1 MPGYERAELKR
12 RSKAQL
18 QNASPNIYIVSLVFI
33 LLNAL
38 PAYIQQYGLMKR
50 LLLSGG
56 NIDSMYQIIQEWVY
70 TGQSTG
76 LQLAMLAMN
85 VFLSVVTFG
94 YLCYC
99 LRVSRGAETG
109 GAATLFSGFSQFWRV
124 FSMYLL
130 VGVFTFLWSL
140 LLIIPGIV
148 KACAYSQAPFIML
161 EHPEMSALECISES
175 KKMMEGR
182 KYDWFVLQLSF
193 IGWEILS
200 ALTFG
205 ILNIWIT
212 PYRET
217 ANAGFY
223 NGLVGWQPNED
234 GMSESDAETDRPN
247 VDDYWKS

>member
-18 QNASPNIYIVSLVFI
+18 QSATPNIYIVSLVF
-33 LLNAL
+33 LLLTTL
-38 PAYIQQYGLMKR
+38 PAYIQQYSLMKQ
-50 LLLSGG
+50 LLLAGG

-76 LQLAMLAMN
+76 LKLAMLAMN
-85 VFLSVVTFG
+85 IFLSVVTFG

-124 FSMYLL
+124 FSMNLL
-130 VGVFTFLWSL
+130 MGVFIFLWSL
-140 LLIIPGIV
+140 LLLIPGIV
-148 KACAYSQAPFIML
+148 MACAYSQAPFIML

-182 KYDWFVLQLSF
+182 KFDWFVLQLSF
-193 IGWEILS
+193 IGWWMLS
-200 ALTFG
+200 SLTFG
-205 ILNIWIT
+205 VLNIWIT
-212 PYRET
+212 PYRQT

-223 NGLVGWQPNED
+223 NGLVGWP
-234 GMSESDAETDRPN
+234 AEAEKVSQDEPDRPN
-247 VDDYWKS
+247 VDDYWKN